1 MRGLERFA
9 VAVPVSGIAAFATF
23 NVELLAHIT
32 VGVPAGPG
40 ALRAAFAE
48 KSLKDDSTFCVDT
61 LSAAGIRDGI
71 VGHIGEAIKVVFRTR
86 MLEGLADS
94 VT

>member
-23 NVELLAHIT
+23 NVELLAHGAIGIPT
-32 VGVPAGPG
+32 GPE
-40 ALRAAFAE
+40 AFRAAFTE
-48 KSLKDDSTFCVDT
+48 KTLKDDSTFYVDT

-71 VGHIGEAIKVVFRTR
+71 VRHIGEAIKVVFRTR
-86 MLEGLADS
+86 MLDDSADS